1 MESDFESAIDQ
12 MLIEDVALWD
22 SKLFISQYPSH
33 NDTASELTEL
43 LYKIKEQQASKIDS
57 EVAVFAKH
65 ALFESE
71 LNLLTLPH
79 EPLKKLR
86 AHVEGLIAT
95 VAHAVNEPYWPEGA
109 QVNVDIIESW
119 YHITQ
124 NGGYHDTHSHPNCS
138 WCGIY
143 YLQEAE
149 CSIDGRNGVN
159 RFYDP
164 RHGADQYQ
172 DAGTAYLSA
181 GGFMDFSPVP
191 GQIIIFPSY
200 LKHAAM
206 PYFGDSDRIILAFN
220 CQVNAVS

>member
-1 MESDFESAIDQ
+1 MSEQ
-12 MLIEDVALWD
+12 YYVEDLMLWD
-22 SKLFISQYPSH
+22 SKLFLSQFPAH
-33 NDTASELTEL
+33 EELQQPLTEL
-43 LYKIKEQQASKIDS
+43 MYQLKAQQQTAVDS

-71 LNLLTLPH
+71 LNLLEH
-79 EPLKKLR
+79 SDASIVRLR
-86 AHVEGLIAT
+86 AHIEELVGM
-95 VAHAVNEPYWPEGA
+95 VAHVVNEAHWPEDA
-109 QVNVDIIESW
+109 QPKVDIIESW
-119 YHITQ
+119 YHITE

-143 YLQEAE
+143 YLQEGE

-164 RHGADQYQ
+164 RHGADHYQ

-181 GGFMDFSPVP
+181 DGFMDFAPQP
-191 GQIIIFPSY
+191 GQIIVFPSY

-206 PYFGDSDRIILAFN
+206 PYFGNKDRIVLAFN
-220 CQVNAVS
+220 CQVNL